1 VDGYTSTTP
10 LEARIAIHRYGTNP
24 VSWYD
29 FVGARIPRRPGDR
42 VLDAGAGTGALWTDT
57 AGLVAVDLSPAMC
70 TALRTKGFTTVRA
83 GADRLP
89 FAAET
94 FGGAVAN
101 HMLYHLPEPRAAL
114 AELHR
119 VVRPGGWV
127 AVATNGTGH
136 MAEVTDLSERAGLG
150 RQDVHVRF
158 PAEAAPAALAEW
170 FADVETHRYDDTLE
184 VPGSEHVLA
193 YVASLVSRPL
203 TDAEEAT
210 VRDGV
215 TSRPFRVRK
224 HTVLVTARRRS

>member
-1 VDGYTSTTP
+1 VDGYTSAAP

-29 FVGARIPRRPGDR
+29 FVRARLPRRPGDR
-42 VLDAGAGTGALWTDT
+42 VLDVGAGTGALWTDSD
-57 AGLVAVDLSPAMC
+57 GLVAADLSPAMC
-70 TALRTKGFTTVRA
+70 TALRTKGFATARA
-83 GADRLP
+83 AADRLP
-89 FAAET
+89 FRDA
-94 FGGAVAN
+94 GVDGAVAN
-101 HMLYHLPEPRAAL
+101 HMLYHLAAPRAAL

-136 MAEVTDLSERAGLG
+136 LAEVSDLSERAGLG

-170 FADVETHRYDDTLE
+170 FADVEAHRYDDTLE
-184 VPGSEHVLA
+184 VPDAGDVVA

-210 VRDGV
+210 VRQGV

-224 HTVLVTARRRS
+224 HTVLVTARRR